1 MLGELALGFAS
12 ILLGLHQIKKGVSRV
27 QGGRRQRRS
36 SSLSATPLSTQHA
49 KTPVG
54 DIRLRTYRIRNL
66 EDRIAHLRSLVE
78 QGKRDPVVYEFARRS
93 VNGRCGRGWCVP
105 EKDNLREL
113 QALFKAIRKNVRYT
127 SDIRGIDSYQ
137 KPRHTLALRTAD
149 CDDYSTLVC
158 ATAASLGL
166 PCRFKVIRT
175 KGAREWNHIYSQVGF
190 PRKNPRKWV
199 SLDASVNMPMG
210 WEAPPGAVSASRTFL
225 T

>member
-12 ILLGLHQIKKGVSRV
+12 ILLGLHQIKKGVHRV
-27 QGGRRQRRS
+27 QGGRRRKRS
-36 SSLSATPLSTQHA
+36 ALGAAPLSTQSA

-54 DIRLRTYRIRNL
+54 AIRLRTYRIRNL

-78 QGKRDPVVYEFARRS
+78 QGKRDPVVYEFARRA
-93 VNGRCGRGWCVP
+93 VNGRCGRNWCVP

-113 QALFKAIRKNVRYT
+113 QALFKSIRNNVRYT

-175 KGAREWNHIYSQVGF
+175 QGAREWNHIYAQVGF
-190 PRKNPRKWV
+190 PRKNPRKWI

-210 WEAPPGAVSASRTFL
+210 WEAPSRAVAASRTFL